1 MASRTGAQPDLFLG
15 KVTMA
20 SVTRVWQGKAVQ
32 HPGMEQAVAWT
43 ASGSGDG
50 AGGPSQD
57 LMRRWSERASCLI
70 GCGGRGRRR
79 VVIRQEPTG
88 AGPWSK
94 HLTLISLFHLYTDR
108 L

>member
-1 MASRTGAQPDLFLG
+1 MGRNGKLSSRTAADLSLG

-20 SVTRVWQGKAVQ
+20 AVTSVWRGKAAR
-32 HPGMEQAVAWT
+32 HPGKEQAVAWT
-43 ASGSGDG
+43 ASDRGDG

-57 LMRRWSERASCLI
+57 LMSRWTERASCLI

-79 VVIRQEPTG
+79 VVVRQKPTG

-94 HLTLISLFHLYTDR
+94 HLT
-108 L
+108 